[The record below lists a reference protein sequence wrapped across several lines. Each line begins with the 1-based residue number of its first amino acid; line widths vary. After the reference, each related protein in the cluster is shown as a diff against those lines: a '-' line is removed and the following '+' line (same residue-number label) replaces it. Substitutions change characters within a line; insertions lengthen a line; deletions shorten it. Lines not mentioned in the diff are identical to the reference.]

1 MVLVAL
7 NMVLTA
13 IIAGATARVVLG
25 NHIVVAC
32 KKKEKKRKEKRSGGG
47 GGVISYYQRVFRS
60 LEVGVGCMMPEEVYG
75 I

>member
-32 KKKEKKRKEKRSGGG
+32 KKKRRKKRPGGLSLITK
-47 GGVISYYQRVFRS
+47 GVWVFGS
-60 LEVGVGCMMPEEVYG
+60 WCGGCMMLEKVYR